1 MPPTSRLERVATGM
15 GARLVSKYISI
26 ILPYTST
33 KMMMPSAC
41 MVSPMTEDWSHSP
54 KREPKSIPS
63 SVVWRLFSI
72 SGETAVEPRI
82 SPAEREITFCDTSK
96 TAITILN
103 VLESISTAHAV
114 LNIHL

>member
-1 MPPTSRLERVATGM
+1 M
-15 GARLVSKYISI
+15 GARLVSRYISI

-54 KREPKSIPS
+54 RSGPKSIPS
-63 SVVWRLFSI
+63 SVAWRLLNI

-82 SPAEREITFCDTSK
+82 SPAEREITVCETSK
-96 TAITILN
+96 TAMTMLN